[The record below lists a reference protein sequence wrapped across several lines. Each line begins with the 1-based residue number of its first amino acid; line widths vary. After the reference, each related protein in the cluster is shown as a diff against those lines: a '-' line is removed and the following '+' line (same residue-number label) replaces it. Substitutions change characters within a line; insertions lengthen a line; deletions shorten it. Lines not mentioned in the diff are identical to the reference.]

1 MFPQG
6 VYMTPFFMPPMS
18 FIIFIQSI
26 LLLVPGSSPQM
37 PRFEIP
43 SNSYGSSGHMGQVS
57 RPRVLAGDKCP
68 GPSDIPWC
76 QCRHDNSGIS
86 LTCHNIDQVV
96 YRIFTIFFRII
107 HNGRVTS
114 IRMDFFSMENFY
126 KFF

>member
-6 VYMTPFFMPPMS
+6 VYMTPFFMTPMS

-96 YRIFTIFFRII
+96 DLLLESFPLLQILLLRRNCII
-107 HNGRVTS
+107 SLLDNCQVV
-114 IRMDFFSMENFY
+114 Y
-126 KFF
+126 Q